1 MIDRISGREDWDL
14 RKTQSKPAV
23 PARDEYDVGEAALHP
38 ASVGPIYRSM
48 IQRAFD
54 GGALA
59 DLTADDL
66 ARLLK
71 GISAHRSEERRV
83 GKECVST
90 CRSRWSPYHS
100 KKKHGP
106 IATHINTPA
115 LTNTKPNTN

>member
-59 DLTADDL
+59 LFAL
-66 ARLLK
+66 
-71 GISAHRSEERRV
+71 RV
-83 GKECVST
+83 GAVREGKQFEAVS
-90 CRSRWSPYHS
+90 RE
-100 KKKHGP
+100 G
-106 IATHINTPA
+106 A
-115 LTNTKPNTN
+115 LVVNNLLLSAILGIVLVGTLYPLGVEAVKIGRAHV